1 MPREGEDRSSREEER
16 AARPRASSG
25 PSAAELSTQRIAG
38 IDRQIAAAQLA
49 TSAFEKQQR
58 AFESQIA
65 ALTRPADPSQFGQAA
80 PDLSFTPGD
89 FAGPAFDRTP
99 MRGVGLTTAIE
110 QSSRFGS
117 PTAAFTL
124 SNIQSRFGGEPRG
137 VPRGMPKKTTT
148 RKGGVTTTAPEGSV
162 GPIQRVLGERKRSRL
177 GGQGKF

>member
-1 MPREGEDRSSREEER
+1 MPREGEDRSADRAQITAEN
-16 AARPRASSG
+16 AARQSVKD
-25 PSAAELSTQRIAG
+25 AARWARVVD
-38 IDRQIAAAQLA
+38 IDRQTQVIRTA
-49 TSAFEKQQR
+49 TEEFEQQQR

-65 ALTRPADPSQFGQAA
+65 ALGRPRDPSEFGQPT

-99 MRGVGLTTAIE
+99 IQGVGLTTAIE

-124 SNIQSRFGGEPRG
+124 SNIQSRFGGEPQS
-137 VPRGMPKKTTT
+137 VPRGVPKKTTT
-148 RKGGVTTTAPEGSV
+148 RTGGATTTAPEGGA
-162 GPIQRVLGERKRSRL
+162 GPIQRVLGDRTRSRL